1 MRDELERFYGL
12 LARLEEQPGQGRRLA
27 DHTGRS
33 TWPARGVYFFREPGE
48 SRTARHGVLRIVRVG
63 THAVS
68 ANSKSTLW
76 GRLRTHRGGRTGGG
90 NHRSSIFRLH
100 VGAAMLARDGA
111 ELPTWGIGSS
121 ALKPVRVGEASHEQR
136 VSAYIGAMSVLWV
149 EVPDEPG
156 PASARAHVERN
167 AIALLSN
174 GFNPADRP
182 SGDWLGLRSPHEE
195 IRRSGL
201 WNLNH
206 VERRHDSG
214 FLDVLESFVVR
225 ACSPQTQ
232 PPPNAGGPWLPP
244 R

>member
-1 MRDELERFYGL
+1 MRDDLERFYAL

-33 TWPARGVYFFREPGE
+33 AWPARGVYFFREPGE
-48 SRTARHGVLRIVRVG
+48 SRAVRPGVSRVVRVG

-76 GRLRTHRGGRTGGG
+76 GRLRTHRGARKGGG

-111 ELPTWGIGSS
+111 DLPTWGIGSS
-121 ALKPVRVGEASHEQR
+121 ALKPIHVGEASHER
-136 VSAYIGAMSVLWV
+136 HVSAYIGAMSVLWV

-156 PASARAHVERN
+156 PESARAFVERN

-174 GFNPADRP
+174 EFSPVDPP
-182 SGDWLGLRSPHEE
+182 SGDWLGLNSPCKE

-201 WNLNH
+201 WNLDH
-206 VERRHDSG
+206 VERRYEPG
-214 FLDVLESFVVR
+214 FLDVIESFVVR
-225 ACSPQTQ
+225 ACS
-232 PPPNAGGPWLPP
+232 

>member
-1 MRDELERFYGL
+1 MRDDLERFYAL
-12 LARLEEQPGQGRRLA
+12 LARLEQQPGQGCRLA
-27 DHTGRS
+27 DYTGGAA
-33 TWPARGVYFFREPGE
+33 WPARGVYFFRERGE
-48 SRTARHGVLRIVRVG
+48 SRTARPGVSRVVRVG

-90 NHRSSIFRLH
+90 SHRSSIFRLH

-111 ELPTWGIGSS
+111 QLPTWGIGSS
-121 ALKPVRVGEASHEQR
+121 ALKAIRVGEAGHEQR
-136 VSAYIGAMSVLWV
+136 VSAYIRALSVLWV

-156 PASARAHVERN
+156 PESARAHVERN

-174 GFNPADRP
+174 ELSPVDQP
-182 SGDWLGLRSPHEE
+182 SGDWLGLHSPYEE

-206 VERRHDSG
+206 VERRYEPG
-214 FLDVLESFVVR
+214 FLDVIESFVER
-225 ACSPQTQ
+225 ACS
-232 PPPNAGGPWLPP
+232 